1 MYGGEIVEEGLTES
15 VFTPPFHPYTEAL
28 LSAIPV
34 PDPTLV
40 ESRIR
45 LDETLGEPETTA
57 AGCHLAARCSIRLG
71 SICDTEAPPS
81 IEVTAGHTI
90 RCHMPADELQK
101 LQNAVAR

>member
-1 MYGGEIVEEGLTES
+1 M
-15 VFTPPFHPYTEAL
+15 
-28 LSAIPV
+28 
-34 PDPTLV
+34 
-40 ESRIR
+40 R
-45 LDETLGEPETTA
+45 ETA
-57 AGCHLAARCSIRLG
+57 G